1 MIEVNISKKL
11 KTKEFVS
18 LITYLHNLSN
28 EVCFTSFH
36 QYHLD
41 EEVAND
47 ALNEYKMRCKDR
59 HRQLQKWYDTKEP
72 FLMKTLKKLKVQS
85 EEEFQEY
92 KEQIYLADMELC
104 KKMQEVLDKLEEEQ
118 STRDY
123 KEVFPQIKDSYK
135 EVEVH
140 MYDTVAVSI
149 MPLDL
154 VVYKTSEE
162 TLKTFLNMKSITSPV
177 LMDSQA
183 RVFYINPMFC
193 NNEEA
198 FAIIQSELGTV
209 SLIISEEEYKN
220 FKKLKIRH
228 KKETALNEKE

>member
-11 KTKEFVS
+11 KPKQFVT
-18 LITYLHNLSN
+18 LINYLHNLSN

-41 EEVAND
+41 EETANN
-47 ALNEYKMRCKDR
+47 ALNEYKQRCKDR
-59 HRQLQKWYDTKEP
+59 HRQIQKWYDTQEP
-72 FLMKTLKKLKVQS
+72 FLMKTLKKLRVAT
-85 EEEFQEY
+85 EEDFQDY
-92 KEQIYLADMELC
+92 KEQIYLNDMELC
-104 KKMQEVLDKLEEEQ
+104 KKMQEILDKLEEDT
-118 STRDY
+118 SSRDY
-123 KEVFPQIKDSYK
+123 KEVFPQIKDSFK

-162 TLKTFLNMKSITSPV
+162 TLKTFLNMKSISSPV
-177 LMDSQA
+177 LIDNQA

-209 SLIISEEEYKN
+209 SIILSEEEYKN

-228 KKETALNEKE
+228 KKETALDEKE